1 MKLTNNTLVPKIIS
15 MNTEIGILDRTIDE
29 INSVFTIV
37 DELEYVAM
45 LQKMIERM
53 PKLKYFEEEIS
64 SIKECLIDIYDG
76 YETREDGVSYMN
88 FMKRVILNTKD
99 YIREMK

>member
-1 MKLTNNTLVPKIIS
+1 MKLTNNTLIPKIIS

-53 PKLKYFEEEIS
+53 PKLRYFEEEIS